1 MVSICCQGTS
11 LGGFSERLIRI
22 GLLGMWVEG
31 QNGYTNLLLGIVS
44 VITNL
49 CFVILLLV
57 VMIVDMLCSIFRLL
71 SYKYTQYSQIE
82 DHEYT
87 SSISMSCVSFGSNSL
102 CEVSDFFDNSVSPP
116 SYTLYDVMLPPP
128 YEAVCN
134 SLSPHNTR
142 RHSF

>member
-1 MVSICCQGTS
+1 MVGICYQGTS

-57 VMIVDMLCSIFRLL
+57 VIIVDVLCSIFRLL
-71 SYKYTQYSQIE
+71 SYKCTQYSQIE
-82 DHEYT
+82 DQECT
-87 SSISMSCVSFGSNSL
+87 SSISCVSFGSNSL
-102 CEVSDFFDNSVSPP
+102 CGVSDSFDNSVSPP

-128 YEAVCN
+128 YEVVCN
-134 SLSPHNTR
+134 SLSLHNTR